1 MKKLIPLLLII
12 VLFSTTLNAQRNHDG
27 KHKVPERIMQL
38 EKIKLIETLEMD
50 EETTL
55 KFFARKSESDRE
67 VEEIQKAIDEK
78 LDMME
83 QLVNSDNSL
92 DEEFRTGLDE
102 LNFMHQKL
110 VDNKTNFI
118 KSLSDI
124 LSYEQIAKLVL
135 FERKFREELRR
146 AIFKD
151 RRKEKFE

>member
-1 MKKLIPLLLII
+1 MKNLIPLLII
-12 VLFSTTLNAQRNHDG
+12 IALFSTTINAQRNQDR

-55 KFFARKSESDRE
+55 KFFARKSRSDRE
-67 VEEIQKAIDEK
+67 VEEIQKDIDKK
-78 LDMME
+78 LDTME

-110 VDNKTNFI
+110 VENKKNFL
-118 KSLSDI
+118 KSLNDI
-124 LSYEQIAKLVL
+124 LSYKQIAKLVL

-151 RRKEKFE
+151 RGKKK

>member
-1 MKKLIPLLLII
+1 MKKLIALLII
-12 VLFSTTLNAQRNHDG
+12 IVLVSTTLNAQRNQDG

-67 VEEIQKAIDEK
+67 MEKIQNTIDEK
-78 LDMME
+78 LDKME
-83 QLVNSDNSL
+83 QMINSDNAI
-92 DEEFRTGLDE
+92 DEELKAAIEE
-102 LNFMHQKL
+102 LNLLHQKL
-110 VDNKTNFI
+110 DKNKTDFI
-118 KSLSDI
+118 KSLNDI

-151 RRKEKFE
+151 RKKKNIE

>member
-1 MKKLIPLLLII
+1 MKKLITLSIII
-12 VLFSTTLNAQRNHDG
+12 VLVSTTINAQRNQDR

-55 KFFARKSESDRE
+55 KFFARKSESDRV
-67 VEEIQKAIDEK
+67 VEEIHKVIDEK
-78 LDMME
+78 LDRMQ
-83 QLVNSDNSL
+83 QLVNSDNVQ
-92 DEEFRTGLDE
+92 DEKLRAAIDE
-102 LNFMHQKL
+102 LNLMHQKS
-110 VDNKTNFI
+110 VENKTNFI

-124 LSYEQIAKLVL
+124 LSYAQIAKLVL

>member
-1 MKKLIPLLLII
+1 MKKSIILLII
-12 VLFSTTLNAQRNHDG
+12 IVLVSTTINAQRNQDR

>member
-1 MKKLIPLLLII
+1 MKNLIPLLII
-12 VLFSTTLNAQRNHDG
+12 IALFSTTINAQRNQDR

-55 KFFARKSESDRE
+55 KFFARKSQSDRE
-67 VEEIQKAIDEK
+67 VEEIQKDIDKK
-78 LDMME
+78 LDTME
-83 QLVNSDNSL
+83 QLVYSDNSL

-110 VDNKTNFI
+110 VENKANFL
-118 KSLSDI
+118 KSLNDI
-124 LSYEQIAKLVL
+124 LSYKQIAKLVL

-151 RRKEKFE
+151 RGKKK

>member
-1 MKKLIPLLLII
+1 MKKLVTLSIII
-12 VLFSTTLNAQRNHDG
+12 VLVSTTINAQRNQDR

-110 VDNKTNFI
+110 VENKTNFI
-118 KSLSDI
+118 KSLNDI
-124 LSYEQIAKLVL
+124 LSYQQIAKLVL

-151 RRKEKFE
+151 RKKKNIE

>member
-55 KFFARKSESDRE
+55 KFFARKSEFDRE

-78 LDMME
+78 LDRME
-83 QLVNSDNSL
+83 QLVNSDNL
-92 DEEFRTGLDE
+92 QDEEFKTALDE
-102 LNFMHQKL
+102 LNLMHTKL
-110 VDNKTNFI
+110 VENKTNFI
-118 KSLSDI
+118 KSLNDI
-124 LSYEQIAKLVL
+124 LSYQQIAKLVL

-151 RRKEKFE
+151 RKKKNIE

>member
-1 MKKLIPLLLII
+1 MKKLITLSIII
-12 VLFSTTLNAQRNHDG
+12 VLVSTTINAQRNQDG

-78 LDMME
+78 LDKME
-83 QLVNSDNSL
+83 QLVNRDNSL
-92 DEEFRTGLDE
+92 DEEIRTGLDE

-110 VDNKTNFI
+110 VENKTNFI
-118 KSLSDI
+118 ESLGDI
-124 LSYEQIAKLVL
+124 LSYKQIAKLVL

-151 RRKEKFE
+151 RRKKKFE

>member
-1 MKKLIPLLLII
+1 MKKLIPLLIII
-12 VLFSTTLNAQRNHDG
+12 VFVSTTINAQRNQDR

-67 VEEIQKAIDEK
+67 IEEIQKAIDEK

-83 QLVNSDNSL
+83 QLVNSDNL
-92 DEEFRTGLDE
+92 QDEELKAAIEE
-102 LNFMHQKL
+102 LNLMHQKL
-110 VDNKTNFI
+110 DKNKTDFI
-118 KSLSDI
+118 KSLNDI

-151 RRKEKFE
+151 RKKKNIE

>member
-1 MKKLIPLLLII
+1 MKKLVPLLIFI
-12 VLFSTTLNAQRNHDG
+12 VLVSTTLNAQRNQDR
-27 KHKVPERIMQL
+27 KHQVPERIMQL

-55 KFFARKSESDRE
+55 IFFARKSESDRE
-67 VEEIQKAIDEK
+67 MEKIQKAMDEK
-78 LDMME
+78 LDIME
-83 QLVNSDNSL
+83 QLVNKDNVQ
-92 DEEFRTGLDE
+92 DEGIKDAIDE
-102 LNFMHQKL
+102 LNLMHQKL
-110 VDNKTNFI
+110 VENKTNFI

-151 RRKEKFE
+151 RRKKKLE

>member
-1 MKKLIPLLLII
+1 MKKLVPLLIFI
-12 VLFSTTLNAQRNHDG
+12 VLVSTTLNAQRNQDR

-78 LDMME
+78 LVMME

-92 DEEFRTGLDE
+92 DEEYRTGLDE

-110 VDNKTNFI
+110 VENKTKFI

>member
-1 MKKLIPLLLII
+1 MKSLILLLII
-12 VLFSTTLNAQRNHDG
+12 IVLVSITLNAQRNQDR
-27 KHKVPERIMQL
+27 KHKVPERIMQI

-78 LDMME
+78 VDMME

>member
-1 MKKLIPLLLII
+1 MKKLIPLLII
-12 VLFSTTLNAQRNHDG
+12 ILLVPTTLNAQRNQDG

-67 VEEIQKAIDEK
+67 MEKIQKAIDDK

-83 QLVNSDNSL
+83 LLINSNNL
-92 DEEFRTGLDE
+92 QDEEFKTALDE
-102 LNFMHQKL
+102 INLMHQKL
-110 VDNKTNFI
+110 VENKTNFI
-118 KSLSDI
+118 KSLNDI
-124 LSYEQIAKLVL
+124 LSYQQIAKLVL

-151 RRKEKFE
+151 RKKKNIE